1 MSESP
6 LLATDQTSA
15 SPPESAPGAADSHRE
30 QEKATPSH
38 LAELWRMHHLVFWT
52 TLGGVFILSGWLT
65 HAAGA
70 PHWGHALYALGYL
83 AGGWMAA
90 KESFDGLREYRLD
103 VNVLMTLAA
112 IGAAVIGRWAEG
124 GTLIF
129 LFSLSNTLEHYALER
144 TKSAVRALMDLR
156 PAEARLQTDSGT
168 KQVPV
173 EELDIGNLILIKPG
187 EKIPADGLITAGRTT
202 IDRSTFTGES
212 IPVERDVRD
221 EVLAGTLNLSG
232 QITVRVT
239 KLAADTALAAI
250 IHRVE
255 QAQSGRVPTNSF
267 VQWFGQRYT
276 IGVLGGAALF
286 AILPPLVFDIGWRA
300 NFYRS
305 LTLLVVASPCALIIS
320 TPAAVL
326 SAIGRAAR
334 RGVLFKGGSH
344 LLAIGTVKAIAFD
357 KTGTLTQGRAAV
369 TDIHPLNGA
378 GQQELL
384 ALAAAVE
391 AASTHPLAH
400 GIVTAAC
407 KGSIAIPPVDGA
419 TTIPGLGATAIVSL
433 KGSPRRILVGN
444 RRLFLTEGF
453 KIDDVTEEA
462 MQRLEREGKTTVLV
476 GSDRILGVIALEDPP
491 RPLAAQIT
499 QQLHEAGARAIS
511 MLTGDH
517 RRVAAAMAERLG
529 IDDVRAELLPEEKA
543 DAVLELM
550 KKHQRVAVVGDGVN
564 DAPALACAT
573 IGIAMG
579 GAKNDVVLETA
590 DVVLMSDDLSRLPFA
605 MRLSQRTHL
614 TIIQNLTFALI
625 VIALLLVGTFYGKI
639 PLPLAVVGHEGSTL
653 LVVLNSLRLLWFR

>member
-1 MSESP
+1 
-6 LLATDQTSA
+6 
-15 SPPESAPGAADSHRE
+15 
-30 QEKATPSH
+30 
-38 LAELWRMHHLVFWT
+38 
-52 TLGGVFILSGWLT
+52 
-65 HAAGA
+65 
-70 PHWGHALYALGYL
+70 
-83 AGGWMAA
+83 MAA
-90 KESFDGLREYRLD
+90 QESFDGLRAYRLD

-112 IGAAVIGRWAEG
+112 IGAAMIGRWAEG

-156 PAEARLQTDSGT
+156 PAEARLQIASGT

-173 EELDIGNLILIKPG
+173 EILNVGDLILIKPG
-187 EKIPADGLITAGRTT
+187 EKIPADGQITAGRTT
-202 IDRSTFTGES
+202 VDRSTFTGES
-212 IPVERDVRD
+212 IPVECDVRD
-221 EVLAGTLNLSG
+221 EVLAGSLNLSG
-232 QITVRVT
+232 QITVRVS
-239 KLAADTALAAI
+239 KRAADTALAAI

-255 QAQSGRVPTNSF
+255 QAQSGRVPTNTF

-276 IGVLGGAALF
+276 IGVLAGAALF
-286 AILPPLVFDIGWRA
+286 AIVPPLLFDGAWRA
-300 NFYRS
+300 SSYRS

-357 KTGTLTQGRAAV
+357 KTGTLTQGRATV

-378 GQQELL
+378 GQQDLL

-391 AASTHPLAH
+391 AASTHPLAQ
-400 GIVTAAC
+400 GIVSTAL
-407 KGSIAIPPVDGA
+407 KKDISIPAVENA
-419 TTIPGLGATAIVSL
+419 TTIPGLGASGNVTF
-433 KGSPRRILVGN
+433 KGSSQRILVGN
-444 RRLFLTEGF
+444 RRMFTAEGF
-453 KIDDVTEEA
+453 TIDGVVEEA
-462 MQRLEREGKTTVLV
+462 MQRLEEEGKTAVLV

-491 RPLAAQIT
+491 RPLATEISQR
-499 QQLHEAGARAIS
+499 LHEVGAHSIS

-517 RRVAAAMAERLG
+517 RRVAVAMAQRLG
-529 IDDVRAELLPEEKA
+529 IDNVRAELLPEEKA
-543 DAVLELM
+543 DAVMELM
-550 KKHQRVAVVGDGVN
+550 REHRRVAVVGDGVN
-564 DAPALACAT
+564 DAPALASAT

-605 MRLSQRTHL
+605 MRLSQRTRR
-614 TIIQNLTFALI
+614 TIVQNLTFALI